1 MLALP
6 AHNRVSRAGPKM
18 SWFLQ
23 KYVGRYWLFWSIVA
37 TVLVLAYLTIW
48 R

>member
-1 MLALP
+1 
-6 AHNRVSRAGPKM
+6 M
-18 SWFLQ
+18 SWFFK